1 MIYNFPTVTAGID
14 LDSDTIAALAAHPN
28 IVGTKLSCANIG
40 KLHRLTSLFPPSQF
54 AVYPG
59 ASAVF
64 APGLLCGSAGIIGAL
79 VNLVPKCHVRLY
91 ELWLKGEREEAMKLQ
106 AMMANA
112 DWATG
117 RMGGIGALKGLIAQN
132 FGYGNRRVRGPLF
145 EATEEALAKTEGTYV
160 TELLELEKSL

>member
-14 LDSDTIAALAAHPN
+14 LDSDIIAELALHPN
-28 IVGTKLSCANIG
+28 IVGTKLSCANIH
-40 KLHRLTSLFPPSQF
+40 KLHRLTSLFSPSQF

-91 ELWLKGEREEAMKLQ
+91 ELWTKGEREEAMKLQ
-106 AMMANA
+106 AMMAHA

-117 RMGGIGALKGLIAQN
+117 RMGGIGALKGLIVKN
-132 FGYGNRRVRGPLF
+132 FGYGTGRVRGPLL
-145 EATEEALAKTEGTYV
+145 EATEQAMAKTEGTFV
-160 TELLELEKSL
+160 VELLELEKRL